1 MSVFI
6 YDKTNTKGILEA
18 TYNDLSFNRIY
29 DTIFYYDCK
38 KYPDSDKPSHI
49 RGRCIHGEES
59 ETLAYVLYVLLDK
72 YKDITGSNIGVNID
86 IDYIEEDDLYIILL
100 QRNYNILQEE

>member
-1 MSVFI
+1 MAVYI
-6 YDKTNTKGILEA
+6 YDRTNTDRLLEA
-18 TYNDLSFNRIY
+18 TYDDLSFNRIY

-59 ETLAYVLYVLLDK
+59 KTLAYVLYVLLDK
-72 YKDITGSNIGVNID
+72 YKDITGSNISANID
-86 IDYIEEDDLYIILL
+86 IDYIEEDDLYII
-100 QRNYNILQEE
+100 IVAT